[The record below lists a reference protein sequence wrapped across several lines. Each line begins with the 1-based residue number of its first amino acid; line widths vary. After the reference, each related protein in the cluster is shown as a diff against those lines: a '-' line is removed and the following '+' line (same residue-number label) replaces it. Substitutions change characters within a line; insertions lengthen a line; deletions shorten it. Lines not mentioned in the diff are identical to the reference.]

1 MKFEWDQNKNII
13 NQQKHK
19 ISFSTAKLVFQDD
32 NMVDFPDYNHSINEE
47 RRIAIGKV
55 RDILFVCYT
64 VRYEDTIRIIS
75 ARRANKKEE
84 EIYYDSNGIF
94 GY

>member
-1 MKFEWDQNKNII
+1 MKFEWDQNKNKI
-13 NQQKHK
+13 NLQKHR
-19 ISFSTAKLVFQDD
+19 ISFSTAKLVFRDE
-32 NMVDFPDYNHSINEE
+32 NMLDLPDYNHSITEK

-64 VRYEDTIRIIS
+64 IRHGDTVRIIS
-75 ARRANKKEE
+75 ARKATKREE
-84 EIYYDSNGIF
+84 ELYYESNGIF